1 MQIHMHG
8 QKLWV
13 LILTAWAQAVP
24 QFWLAPQMA
33 MIGFGIWTKRDQ
45 VRLLA
50 TYFCWWDITSKRV
63 VYGHTTLNT
72 PDLVKEGQVWTRRPA
87 QWLANVPVWKKKK
100 KNHQTKPTPKL
111 SVIPWDSL
119 NALYLS
125 REIKNLRRISSFQKW
140 TDLWW
145 KFIQPSST
153 KMGSLQP
160 PPVTSYK
167 WSITFFWYWCLNTT
181 WQVAQKPPC
190 AFTLQKKRY
199 NTSSSLQIRQLKQQG

>member
-1 MQIHMHG
+1 MAIPPWTH
-8 QKLWV
+8 
-13 LILTAWAQAVP
+13 LIL
-24 QFWLAPQMA
+24 
-33 MIGFGIWTKRDQ
+33 
-45 VRLLA
+45 
-50 TYFCWWDITSKRV
+50 SKRV
-63 VYGHTTLNT
+63 KCGHEDQHSGLLTCLY
-72 PDLVKEGQVWTRRPA
+72 E
-87 QWLANVPVWKKKK
+87 KK